1 MDTFLSKLLAY
12 LYTHSHFDERI
23 LLFRVVWRSI
33 GGQVIARLAL
43 VGGVSEGVGLGG
55 DIRST
60 GAVGYFMR
68 NI

>member
-1 MDTFLSKLLAY
+1 MDTFFSKLLAY
-12 LYTHSHFDERI
+12 LHTHFDERI
-23 LLFRVVWRSI
+23 LGMVWRSI